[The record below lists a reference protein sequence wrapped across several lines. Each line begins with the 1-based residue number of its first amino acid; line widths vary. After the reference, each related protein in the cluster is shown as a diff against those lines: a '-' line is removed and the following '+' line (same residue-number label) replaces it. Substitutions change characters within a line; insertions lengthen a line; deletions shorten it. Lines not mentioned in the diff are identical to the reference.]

1 MTCQN
6 LCAVIPV
13 SCHAHH
19 HHHHQLVTDL
29 HFDMFSSSLLRYAG
43 YVSFICPISYDW
55 YGNYEDA
62 DIWDRLL
69 AIVGRV
75 MTALI
80 MTAAR
85 GNLQGMC
92 FQRRLYQV
100 LWFEWT
106 VGRIKCTVIELNKQ
120 MLFAIHSHVL

>member
-13 SCHAHH
+13 SCNAHH
-19 HHHHQLVTDL
+19 HLVTDL
-29 HFDMFSSSLLRYAG
+29 HFDVFSSLLLRYAG

-69 AIVGRV
+69 AIVVRV
-75 MTALI
+75 MTASI

-85 GNLQGMC
+85 RNLRGMGDV
-92 FQRRLYQV
+92 FSEASLPSP
-100 LWFEWT
+100 L
-106 VGRIKCTVIELNKQ
+106 I
-120 MLFAIHSHVL
+120 